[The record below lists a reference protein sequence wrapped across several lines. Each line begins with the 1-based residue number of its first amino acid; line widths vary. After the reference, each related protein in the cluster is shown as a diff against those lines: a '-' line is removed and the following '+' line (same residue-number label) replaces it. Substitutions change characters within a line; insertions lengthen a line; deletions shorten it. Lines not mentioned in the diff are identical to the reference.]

1 MPATFDGCGTAL
13 VTPFTAEGAV
23 DEAAVRRLAARQIDG
38 GVHFLCPCGT
48 TGESP
53 TLSRHE
59 QRQVVE
65 AVVETASGRVPV
77 LAGAGGNDTRSV
89 AETAAEMERAGA
101 DGLLSVT
108 PYYNR
113 PTPEGLYAHYRALTE
128 ATGLP
133 IVVYN
138 VPGRTGC
145 NVDVDTLCRLAELPT
160 IVGVKEASANLT
172 QMCEV
177 CHAIPD
183 GFSVLSGDDL
193 FTLPLMSVGGVGVI
207 SVASNE
213 VPAAMAQLVEAARD
227 GALDR
232 ARAIHD
238 RLLPLM
244 QVNFVESNPIPVKAA
259 MAHLGLLDL
268 HYRLPMLPP
277 RPESLAKII
286 GILETLELSR

>member
-1 MPATFDGCGTAL
+1 MRHLNLGVEFGKPPAIEEAPRPRSEQQTAAL
-13 VTPFTAEGAV
+13 VAAALASTDEG
-23 DEAAVRRLAARQIDG
+23 DKDAAA
-38 GVHFLCPCGT
+38 
-48 TGESP
+48 
-53 TLSRHE
+53 
-59 QRQVVE
+59 
-65 AVVETASGRVPV
+65 
-77 LAGAGGNDTRSV
+77 
-89 AETAAEMERAGA
+89 
-101 DGLLSVT
+101 
-108 PYYNR
+108 
-113 PTPEGLYAHYRALTE
+113 
-128 ATGLP
+128 
-133 IVVYN
+133 
-138 VPGRTGC
+138 
-145 NVDVDTLCRLAELPT
+145 
-160 IVGVKEASANLT
+160 VKEAAANLT
-172 QMCEV
+172 QMCEG

-232 ARAIHD
+232 ARTIHD

-277 RPESLAKII
+277 RPESLAKIV
-286 GILETLELSR
+286 GILETLGLSR